1 MNEINFKKALKEI
14 REWGIYQL
22 EELEKGGVSTGNERM
37 LLLVDMIDMLTD
49 NYFKYETIDK
59 TQEEEDLI
67 KDINKLEVFIIEDKD
82 KEEDFEETFFIKRR
96 LVDLFD
102 TEYPPEVLD
111 IKKFRCKN
119 KFADMFVV
127 RLRSLTNE

>member
-1 MNEINFKKALKEI
+1 MNEINFQKALKEI

-22 EELEKGGVSTGNERM
+22 EEPEKRGVSTGDERM
-37 LLLVDMIDMLTD
+37 LLLVNMIDTLTD
-49 NYFKYETIDK
+49 NYFKYETIGK
-59 TQEEEDLI
+59 TQEEDLI

-82 KEEDFEETFFIKRR
+82 KEEDFEEAFFIKRR

-102 TEYPPEVLD
+102 MEYPPKVLD

-119 KFADMFVV
+119 KFADMFVI
-127 RLRSLTNE
+127 RLRS